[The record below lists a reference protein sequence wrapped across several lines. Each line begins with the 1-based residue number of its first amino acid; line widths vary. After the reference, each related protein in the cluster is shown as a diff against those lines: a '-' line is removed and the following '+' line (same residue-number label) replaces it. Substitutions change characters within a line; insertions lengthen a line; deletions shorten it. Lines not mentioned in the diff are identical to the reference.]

1 MTKSSARPL
10 KLPSNSAKAKVE
22 NKALWNE
29 ARSAASADFFTF
41 GYEGRKTPE
50 IVQSL
55 REACVKCVLDIRY
68 NPVSMYRPELSK
80 SNLQSLLEA
89 NGIEYL
95 HVREWGVP
103 REIRA
108 RAIDTGTRDTIWQWY
123 DDSIVRPFFERNLHR
138 FLNMGYPLA
147 MMCTEC
153 DPTECHRHRIFLAL
167 ERQGLKG
174 YDL

>member
-123 DDSIVRPFFERNLHR
+123 DDLYCQTVLRAESSSLFEHGLSPRDDVHRVRSNG
-138 FLNMGYPLA
+138 MS
-147 MMCTEC
+147 
-153 DPTECHRHRIFLAL
+153 
-167 ERQGLKG
+167 
-174 YDL
+174 